1 MGKVT
6 KFLGAAALIATGV
19 GIEKGIAWLKWY
31 KDYCKLT
38 PYKVDHLSNTGIKDT
53 KDVKL
58 IAHRGFR
65 AIAPENTLPAYEEAG
80 KAGFWGA
87 ECDIFRTI
95 DGVWVLHHD
104 PVTYRMMDK
113 AGYIEMMTYDQLKK
127 YNYSSGHN
135 IADYPELK
143 FCTLDEFFAVC
154 EKYGMH
160 AVVEIKY
167 NHTIRHYQELVDIA
181 SKYDIEVDYIAFD
194 FEDLVKMRKLCD
206 NDLFYLVYD
215 IKDKQIKQAQSLENC
230 GISYD
235 GDDERNLAND
245 CERVRKCH
253 EAGLKTATWAV
264 DDLDKI
270 EKIYNAGTKFI
281 TTNAI
286 LY

>member
-1 MGKVT
+1 MGKIKKIIGT
-6 KFLGAAALIATGV
+6 AALIGV
-19 GIEKGIAWLKWY
+19 GMGIERGIEWLKWY

-38 PYKVDHLSNTGIKDT
+38 PYKVDRLSNTDIEKPEDIR
-53 KDVKL
+53 L

-65 AIAPENTLPAYEEAG
+65 AVAPENTLPAYEEAG

-87 ECDIFRTI
+87 ECDIYRTI

-113 AGYIEMMTYDQLKK
+113 SGYIELMTYEQLLK
-127 YNYSSGHN
+127 YNYSTGHN
-135 IADYPELK
+135 IDEYPELK
-143 FCTLDEFFAVC
+143 ICKLEDFFAVC

-167 NHTIRHYQELVDIA
+167 NHTIRHFHELVEMAD
-181 SKYDIEVDYIAFD
+181 KYNIGVTYIAFN
-194 FEDLVKMRKLCD
+194 FEDCVKMRSLCD

-215 IKDKQIKQAQSLENC
+215 IKDKQIAQALSVENC

-235 GDDERNLAND
+235 GNDERNLEND
-245 CERVRKCH
+245 CERIRKCH
-253 EAGLKTATWAV
+253 EAGLTTATWAV

-270 EKIYNAGTKFI
+270 KKIYNAGTKFI
-281 TTNAI
+281 TTNSI